1 MLAMARALVTGPSV
15 LLLDEPSEGLAPAIV
30 DAVGDTIS
38 TIMDDG
44 VAVILVEHDL
54 HLAFGV
60 ADSIAVLGRGAVV
73 HQTTT
78 TAFRHDPETAH
89 RLLGVAT

>member
-30 DAVGDTIS
+30 DLVGEVIGTITRS
-38 TIMDDG
+38 G
-44 VAVILVEHDL
+44 VAVVIVEHDL

-60 ADSIAVLGRGAVV
+60 ADSIAVLARGTVV
-73 HQTTT
+73 HRSSTRE
-78 TAFRHDPETAH
+78 FRCDPDTAH